1 GDVVIGEG
9 SIIGGNVWLTHS
21 IQPNSRVFLKDV
33 DSALEVRVKA
43 N

>member
-1 GDVVIGEG
+1 MTDIYDIA
-9 SIIGGNVWLTHS
+9 IIGGNVWLTHS

-33 DSALEVRVKA
+33 DSAMKVIVKE